1 MPSPACD
8 GVGEFS
14 FQMVHMVID
23 EALSKN
29 EVEEKMEEKEEN
41 GGSLSYV
48 LWLMASDNKGA

>member
-1 MPSPACD
+1 
-8 GVGEFS
+8 
-14 FQMVHMVID
+14 MVHMVID

-29 EVEEKMEEKEEN
+29 EVEEKREEKEEN